1 MERVINHIANHSSKK
16 EPITNKEIGSAL
28 NMGEFE
34 VRKKINEARCQGF
47 PICSCN
53 KGYYYS
59 NDKSDILETIQSLMH
74 RTIAVEKAV
83 NGLLTVVRCGIGL
96 EEEA

>member
-1 MERVINHIANHSSKK
+1 MERVINHIANHSTKK

-74 RTIAVEKAV
+74 YGDVTKM
-83 NGLLTVVRCGIGL
+83 GGVVWQDIKTMQR
-96 EEEA
+96 